1 MNRDETRFDPAC
13 AFAEEVVVGMTANTF
28 MRRINLAG
36 VLAALSIGGILL
48 GAAIG
53 CAGFNRSG
61 DPAFGGDN
69 RDFMNEQ
76 AEVLAKIEGARVERL
91 DDGIKVTWDSR
102 MLFDFDSAMLKLES
116 EEKIERLSDV
126 LVRYP
131 GTDIVV
137 SAHTDSIGAD
147 DYNLKMSERQ
157 ALSLGEYLVEAGVAP
172 SRVETRGYGERH
184 PIASNATDEGR
195 RVNRR
200 VEIEIR
206 QGRGSEDAKRGTR

>member
-1 MNRDETRFDPAC
+1 MEAI
-13 AFAEEVVVGMTANTF
+13 AFK
-28 MRRINLAG
+28 RPIHLAR
-36 VLAALSIGGILL
+36 VLLCVSIEGILL
-48 GAAIG
+48 GALIG
-53 CAGFNRSG
+53 CSGLNRSG
-61 DPAFGGDN
+61 DPGIGGDN

-76 AEVLAKIEGARVERL
+76 AEALARIDGTRVERIE
-91 DDGIKVTWDSR
+91 DGIRVTWDSR

-116 EEKIERLSDV
+116 EDKIDRLSDV

-137 SAHTDSIGAD
+137 SAHTDTIGAD

-172 SRVETRGYGERH
+172 SCVETRGYGELH
-184 PIASNATDEGR
+184 PVASNATEEGR

-206 QGRGSEDAKRGTR
+206 QRRGSEDGKRGTEKRG